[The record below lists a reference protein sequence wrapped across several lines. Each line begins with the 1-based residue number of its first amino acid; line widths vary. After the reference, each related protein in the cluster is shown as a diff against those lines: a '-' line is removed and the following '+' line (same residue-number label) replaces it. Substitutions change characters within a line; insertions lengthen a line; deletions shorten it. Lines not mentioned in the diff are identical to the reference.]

1 MLLYNL
7 CYPLMWL
14 ATLVQYNY
22 YRVLVKLKRRPSLL
36 LKVRIKPE
44 THYVRLCRV
53 LRLADLWLLER
64 CSLHLAA
71 RYLLSLFE
79 TTRYVAYKQV
89 DHAYLAGFQQEC
101 VSFQHQTVYVFRWMP
116 PAADTPTK
124 TVLLVHGWEGRG
136 IMFRP
141 LCEALKAQGYGVVMP
156 DLLAHGL
163 SEGKRVSNYELASLI
178 IELGRRYGPFH
189 AVVGH
194 SSGGLVCSL
203 ALAQGLA
210 AQRLV
215 LLASPDNFGKMIDQF
230 LAGASV
236 SASLAVPMKTIYAQR
251 FGFHPD
257 QIGEALYRSLDCPA
271 LICHDRQDARVHP
284 AVADEIHRALA
295 RSEIFYTRGL
305 GHLGILRSPLV
316 HQRILSFLSDAGTG
330 TETPCTPLIHDPAIC
345 HAPSAAAYGGP
356 MQVVSKPM

>member
-22 YRVLVKLKRRPSLL
+22 YRVLVRLKRRPSLL
-36 LKVRIKPE
+36 LKVHIKPE
-44 THYVRLCRV
+44 THYIRLCRA

-71 RYLLSLFE
+71 RYLLCLFE
-79 TTRYVAYKQV
+79 TTRYIAYKQV
-89 DHAYLAGFQQEC
+89 DHEYLASFRQEKIC
-101 VSFQHQTVYVFRWMP
+101 FRHQTVYVFRWVP
-116 PAADTPTK
+116 PPVDTPTK

-141 LCEALKAQGYGVVMP
+141 LCEALKAQGYAVIMP

-163 SEGKRVSNYELASLI
+163 SEGKRVSNYELASLLI
-178 IELGRRYGPFH
+178 QMERRYGPFY

-215 LLASPDNFGKMIDQF
+215 LLASPDNFGGMIDRF

-236 SASLAVPMKTIYAQR
+236 SASLAVPMKAIYAQR

-257 QIGEALYRSLDCPA
+257 WVGEALYRTLDCPA
-271 LICHDRQDARVHP
+271 LICHDWQDARVCP
-284 AVADEIHRALA
+284 DVADAIHQALA
-295 RSEIFYTRGL
+295 HSELFYTRGL

-316 HQRILSFLSDAGTG
+316 HRRILAFLAEANAGTDVQVK
-330 TETPCTPLIHDPAIC
+330 PLIDRVA
-345 HAPSAAAYGGP
+345 S
-356 MQVVSKPM
+356 

>member
-14 ATLVQYNY
+14 ATVIHYTY
-22 YRVLVKLKRRPSLL
+22 YRLLVKIKRRPSLL
-36 LKVRIKPE
+36 LKVKITPE
-44 THYVRLCRV
+44 THYIRLCRA

-64 CSLHLAA
+64 CSLQLAA

-79 TTRYVAYKQV
+79 TTRYISYKQM
-89 DHAYLAGFQQEC
+89 DRDYLAGFEQTTLRFQRKNVC
-101 VSFQHQTVYVFRWMP
+101 VFHWAPDVGEPV
-116 PAADTPTK
+116 K

-141 LCEALKAQGYGVVMP
+141 LCEALKAQGYAVVMP

-163 SEGKRVSNYELASLI
+163 SDGKRVSNYELAALL
-178 IELGRRYGPFH
+178 IELARHYGPFE

-210 AQRLV
+210 ARRLV
-215 LLASPDNFGKMIDQF
+215 LLASPDNFGQMIDRF

-236 SASLAVPMKTIYAQR
+236 SSALAIPMKELYARR
-251 FGFHPD
+251 FGLHPD
-257 QIGEALYRSLDCPA
+257 KVGVELYRSLTCPV
-271 LICHDRQDARVHP
+271 LICHDRRDARVHP
-284 AVADEIHRALA
+284 DMAQVIHQAFAD
-295 RSEIFYTRGL
+295 SEMFYTEGL
-305 GHLGILRSPLV
+305 GHLGILRSAEV
-316 HQRILSFLSDAGTG
+316 HQRIVMFLAQDYG
-330 TETPCTPLIHDPAIC
+330 TEAGLRQLNQGESTA
-345 HAPSAAAYGGP
+345 G
-356 MQVVSKPM
+356 